1 MDPATSLGIFSHAM
15 LRFGSRVECQKIRNQ
30 KFNRKDDA
38 DGCSPAWSFLIDV
51 VTSKMAQV
59 SKDAKKQEEL
69 PAWLMTAIICLKRQ
83 RHCMSHSPG
92 KMNRKFKKN
101 SLCFGCHL
109 CAKPK
114 IGSSTSQVCRS
125 SFCFL
130 YLAWLQKSHL
140 KSQISKEVC
149 RSSEGLL
156 RPSSKVELR
165 HACPTKMQP
174 SWISTICDG

>member
-1 MDPATSLGIFSHAM
+1 MQKTTRASSMADDCNHM
-15 LRFGSRVECQKIRNQ
+15 LEKT
-30 KFNRKDDA
+30 KA
-38 DGCSPAWSFLIDV
+38 LH
-51 VTSKMAQV
+51 VTLTWQNESKV
-59 SKDAKKQEEL
+59 
-69 PAWLMTAIICLKRQ
+69 
-83 RHCMSHSPG
+83 
-92 KMNRKFKKN
+92 KKN

-149 RSSEGLL
+149 RSSKGLL
-156 RPSSKVELR
+156 RPSSKMEL

-174 SWISTICDG
+174 SWISTICDGYIHHFPKSIQIQHLCPQFSTICPSPCSNHLLPVDGLFIRLLDIETHGP

>member
-1 MDPATSLGIFSHAM
+1 M
-15 LRFGSRVECQKIRNQ
+15 QKTTRASSMA
-30 KFNRKDDA
+30 DD
-38 DGCSPAWSFLIDV
+38 CNHMFE
-51 VTSKMAQV
+51 K
-59 SKDAKKQEEL
+59 
-69 PAWLMTAIICLKRQ
+69 Q

-92 KMNRKFKKN
+92 KMNRKLNKKLPL
-101 SLCFGCHL
+101 LCCHL

-125 SFCFL
+125 SSCFL

-149 RSSEGLL
+149 RSSKGLL
-156 RPSSKVELR
+156 RPSSKMEL

-174 SWISTICDG
+174 SRISTICDGYIHHFPTSSICVLNFSTHLPIALLESPAPSGWALHPTP